1 MDRNFLRNNVIFFSR
16 LGFGLDPVTQDENG
30 DPVIYD
36 KTFSQIKFHKDF
48 YARGVKIHSF
58 ILNSGWVGDG
68 VFNYSMTDATMD
80 AALDIG
86 PDAKFI
92 PRIKLNVP
100 IEWCKNNPEEV
111 FVYFNG
117 PRDAEGIRNLVGTP
131 EHDYIGYESPN
142 GIYMAPPKYNRPN
155 INGKICLQ
163 SFCSDKW
170 LDDAKIAL
178 QKLILHLEEK
188 YPNRIIGY
196 HIAYGTSGETMM
208 WGRIGSKYGDY
219 GITARRKFADFL
231 ETKYG
236 LDTPLPSP
244 TKRYDQKETLTDF
257 LRIENEVSRYYDEFT
272 DMVNSDAIIHFC
284 KAVKEIA
291 PNRLTGVFY
300 GYFMGVRNIAYTG
313 HTDIEKLL
321 NSPYVDFF
329 AAPKSYSRCRPGEP
343 SGEYGCS
350 QSVNLKKVWLDECD
364 VRTHLAKD
372 VPEEWLCHNL
382 KETKNALT
390 RELVKNLTH
399 DSGLWFMD
407 LGGNWYDSEEMMSLV
422 EELVR
427 INEAARKKEHQSTS
441 DVLMLVDEKS
451 IVQTSISYDI
461 LSAYTSEF
469 ICNAKMTG
477 FALDVFRISD
487 INKIDLSK
495 YKLIVFLNTLKLS
508 LDEIEYIKSHSNAA
522 LCFNYAAGCLYDCKL
537 SLENTKAVTGFSIKE
552 QGHHEYDFPKIEAID
567 DGVIIKKDEKGE
579 LLYQKRDERL
589 HFINTIPF
597 LDTDPIKKIGKLAG
611 CHFYTDSSYT
621 LYADNRML
629 ALIANEKKYAGT
641 VDLGVEREWREAYT
655 NKRGFGR
662 YIDVDMQPY
671 DTAVF
676 IFE

>member
-1 MDRNFLRNNVIFFSR
+1 MDKNLLRNNVIFWSR
-16 LGFGLDPVTQDENG
+16 LGFGLDPVIPDENG

-36 KTFSQIKFHKDF
+36 KTFSQVKFHKDF
-48 YARGVKIHSF
+48 YAHGVKIHSF

-68 VFNYSMTDATMD
+68 KFNYSMTDATMD
-80 AALDIG
+80 AALAIG
-86 PDAKFI
+86 SDAKFI

-111 FVYFNG
+111 FVYFDG
-117 PRDAEGIRNLVGTP
+117 PREAEGIRNLVGTP

-142 GIYMAPPKYNRPN
+142 GIYMAPQKYNRPN
-155 INGKICLQ
+155 VNGKICLQ

-170 LDDAKIAL
+170 LNDAKIAL

-188 YPNRIIGY
+188 YPGRIIGY

-231 ETKYG
+231 KTKYG
-236 LDTPLPSP
+236 IDAPLPSP
-244 TKRYDQKETLTDF
+244 AKRYDEKDNLLDF
-257 LRIENEVSRYYDEFT
+257 LRIEKEISRYYDEFT
-272 DMVNSDAIIHFC
+272 NISNSNAVIHFC

-291 PNRLTGVFY
+291 PDRLTGVFY

-313 HTDIEKLL
+313 HTDIQKLID
-321 NSPYVDFF
+321 SPYVDFF

-350 QSVNLKKVWLDECD
+350 QSVNLKKIWIDECD

-372 VPEEWLCHNL
+372 VPEEWLCRNL
-382 KETKNALT
+382 KETQNALT
-390 RELVKNLTH
+390 RELAKNLTH

-407 LGGNWYDSEEMMSLV
+407 LGGSWYDSEEMMSLV
-422 EELVR
+422 EKLVA
-427 INEAARKKEHQSTS
+427 INESARKKEHKSTS

-451 IVQTSISYDI
+451 IVQTSISSDI

-469 ICNAKMTG
+469 ICNAKMSG

-487 INKIDLSK
+487 IYKLGLSQ

-508 LDEIEYIKSHSNAA
+508 IDEIEYIKLHSNAS
-522 LCFNYAAGCLYDCKL
+522 LCFNYAAGCLHDGKL
-537 SLENTKAVTGFSIKE
+537 SFENTKAVTGFSVKE
-552 QGHHEYDFPKIEAID
+552 DGRHEYDFPKIAVTD
-567 DGVIIKKDEKGE
+567 SDSIIKKDERGE
-579 LLYQKRDERL
+579 LLFKEIDGRL

-597 LDTDPIKKIGKLAG
+597 LDTDSIRKIAKLAE
-611 CHFYTDSSYT
+611 CHFYTDSNYT

-629 ALIANEKKYAGT
+629 ALIANEKNYVGT
-641 VDLGVEREWREAYT
+641 IDLGVERTWREVYT
-655 NKRGFGR
+655 DRCGCGK
-662 YIDVDMQPY
+662 YIDVAMEPY